1 MSSAEKFKSAAI
13 KAKDFTVENI
23 GKRGTL
29 IIALIIGIIVLAIGL
44 VLISIKN
51 TELQDL
57 NQMNNL
63 GLLLSSTTEWKFLQ
77 IQIFKDIA
85 LDTIIVQL
93 GASITAIILIIAAI
107 SPISGKGTPYFS
119 EYVRLGLIVFA
130 AVMIFI
136 AVSTI

>member
-1 MSSAEKFKSAAI
+1 MSSAEKFKTTVT
-13 KAKDFTVENI
+13 KVKNFTVENI
-23 GKRGTL
+23 GKRGII

-44 VLISIKN
+44 VTISIQN
-51 TELQDL
+51 AGLRDL
-57 NQMNNL
+57 DQMNNL
-63 GLLLSSTTEWKFLQ
+63 GLLLSSSTEWKFRQTEIL
-77 IQIFKDIA
+77 KTIA
-85 LDTIIVQL
+85 LSTIIVQI
-93 GASITAIILIIAAI
+93 GAFISGIVLIFAAI

>member
-29 IIALIIGIIVLAIGL
+29 IIALIIGIVVLAIGL
-44 VLISIKN
+44 VLISIKY

-77 IQIFKDIA
+77 TQILRDIA
-85 LDTIIVQL
+85 SDTIIVQI
-93 GASITAIILIIAAI
+93 GALITAIILIIAAI